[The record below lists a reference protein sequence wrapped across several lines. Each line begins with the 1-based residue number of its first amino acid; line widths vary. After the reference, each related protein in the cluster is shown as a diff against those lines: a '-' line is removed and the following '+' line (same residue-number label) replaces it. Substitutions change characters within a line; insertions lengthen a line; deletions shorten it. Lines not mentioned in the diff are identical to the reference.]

1 MNIFVETPNATT
13 QGRLKGSKSKKRKPA
28 VEEKT
33 MTSLTN
39 NANSAS
45 SPTASHGVPAEPIR
59 GIIQLQTP
67 NLTFIPCQAQLCFSL
82 VLLCGI
88 WLKLR

>member
-28 VEEKT
+28 AEEKT

-45 SPTASHGVPAEPIR
+45 SPTASHGS
-59 GIIQLQTP
+59 QL
-67 NLTFIPCQAQLCFSL
+67 S
-82 VLLCGI
+82 
-88 WLKLR
+88 R